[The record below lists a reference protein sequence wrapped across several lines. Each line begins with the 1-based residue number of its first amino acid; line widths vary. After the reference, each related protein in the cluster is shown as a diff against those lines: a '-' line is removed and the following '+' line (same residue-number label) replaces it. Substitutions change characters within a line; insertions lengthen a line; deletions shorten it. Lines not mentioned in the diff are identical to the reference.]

1 METLDHFKSGDLRE
15 AIKSATANVK
25 SKPTDTDYRALLS
38 DLHCF
43 AGDYER
49 ADKHLE
55 AITTL
60 APGATVAV
68 SLIRQLIRGE
78 KWRLD
83 FYRSG
88 RPPEFLGKPEPRLE
102 LQLRASIEMR
112 EGHLEEASKLLAEAE
127 EMRGELACAAGETQ
141 YSDLRDCD
149 DLLAG
154 VFEVFTSTGKYYW
167 IPMERVIEL
176 EPRPIERPRDYLWRQ
191 FRMEVKDG
199 PQGEIYLPSIYCAD
213 KLDPADTSA
222 DAARL
227 GRVSEFTET
236 EPVRGIGRRLFLLGD
251 EAVTVDQ
258 LPELTIANREDS

>member
-1 METLDHFKSGDLRE
+1 METLDHFKSGNLRE
-15 AIKSATANVK
+15 AIKAATADVK
-25 SKPTDTDYRALLS
+25 AKPTDTDCRALLS

-60 APGATVAV
+60 APGAMIAV
-68 SLIRQLIRGE
+68 SLIRQLIRCE
-78 KWRLD
+78 KWRLE
-83 FYRSG
+83 FYREG
-88 RPPEFLGKPEPRLE
+88 RTPEFLGKPEPRLE

-112 EGHLEEASKLLAEAE
+112 EGNLEEASKLLAEAE
-127 EMRGELACAAGETQ
+127 EMRSELAVESGETK

-167 IPMERVIEL
+167 IPMERVLEL

-199 PQGEIYLPSIYCAD
+199 PEGEIYLPSIYCSENLDMAD
-213 KLDPADTSA
+213 HDADP
-222 DAARL
+222 ARL

-258 LPELTIANREDS
+258 LPALTIANRGDN

>member
-1 METLDHFKSGDLRE
+1 MGTLDHFRSGDLRG
-15 AIKSATANVK
+15 AIQSATADVK
-25 SKPTDTDYRALLS
+25 AKPTDIDNRALLS
-38 DLHCF
+38 DMHCF

-60 APGATVAV
+60 APNASVGV
-68 SLIRQLIRGE
+68 SLIRQMIRGE

-83 FYRSG
+83 FYRDG
-88 RPPEFLGKPEPRLE
+88 RTPEFLGKPGPRLE

-112 EGHLEEASKLLAEAE
+112 HDNREEASKLLGEAE
-127 EMRGELACAAGETQ
+127 EMRGELAAKSGETA
-141 YSDLRDCD
+141 YSDFRDCD

-199 PQGEIYLPSIYCAD
+199 PDGEVYLPSIYCAENVEMGD
-213 KLDPADTSA
+213 ESA
-222 DAARL
+222 DPARL
-227 GRVSEFTET
+227 GRVSEFSET
-236 EPVRGIGRRLFLLGD
+236 EPVRGVGRRLFLLGD
-251 EAVTVDQ
+251 DAVTVDQ
-258 LPELTIANREDS
+258 LPELTIASREDS